1 MRKILALLLGLLFVQ
16 AGMTQEIK
24 INSVFFDS
32 SDVSALD
39 NPIYDLND
47 DICALVILN
56 AQGINEFDVKGSI
69 VKKTSLQNI
78 HYIYLPNKTKRIS
91 IYHQNCIPL
100 TFNFNEL
107 FNISSGLKGGKTYY
121 ITIEAP
127 HTDNPELKQPQ
138 YTNGSN
144 YLIFESTI
152 PITRLVVNGQEWQL
166 QNGKA
171 IKKMVRCGEYTY
183 SASADGYKDVNGT
196 ITVTK
201 SIDPVVVSVQF
212 KK

>member
-1 MRKILALLLGLLFVQ
+1 MRKILIFLLGLFFAQ
-16 AGMTQEIK
+16 YGMAQEINVK
-24 INSVFFDS
+24 TVFFDS

-56 AQGINEFDVKGSI
+56 AQGINDFDVKGSI
-69 VKKTSLQNI
+69 VKKTSHQNI
-78 HYIYLPNKTKRIS
+78 HHIYLPNKTKRIS
-91 IYHQNCIPL
+91 IYHQNYIPL
-100 TFNFNEL
+100 TINFNEL
-107 FNISSGLKGGKTYY
+107 FNVSSGLKGGRTYY

-127 HTDNPELKQPQ
+127 HADNLEHKQPQ

-152 PITRLVVNGQEWQL
+152 PLTRLVVNGQEWQL

-171 IKKMVRCGEYTY
+171 IQKMVRCGEYTY
-183 SASADGYKDVNGT
+183 SASATSHQDVTGA

-201 SIDPVVVSVQF
+201 SIDPIVVSIQF
-212 KK
+212 ER